1 MTTQSLGKTFW
12 LQKRILNETGK
23 QVPRNGVGFRQW
35 GEQNRKI
42 VICIYVGNA
51 HLALLYNQAVSI
63 GRNIAEHPKY
73 YQ

>member
-35 GEQNRKI
+35 GEQN
-42 VICIYVGNA
+42 
-51 HLALLYNQAVSI
+51 
-63 GRNIAEHPKY
+63 
-73 YQ
+73 